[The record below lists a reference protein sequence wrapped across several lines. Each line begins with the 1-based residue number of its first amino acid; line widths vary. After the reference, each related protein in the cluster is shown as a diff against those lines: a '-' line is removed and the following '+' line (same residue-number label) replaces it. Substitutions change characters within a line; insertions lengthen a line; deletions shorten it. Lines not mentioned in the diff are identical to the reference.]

1 MKTKITLLTAALA
14 PLTLAAR
21 AQEGSG
27 SEAPAAAV
35 QFTAAEGGPGAGAG
49 PTGGAGTATETAT
62 PATIQRPTRLPRVQ
76 FENASLREVIDYIE
90 AKAQEFGLN
99 PDTNPLNVVITPGFG
114 IEDKRLPSVSLRN
127 VSPTEVL
134 TIVTTVLNL
143 QLEAVSGDDGQVVAW
158 LVKGGT
164 PVANT
169 PAVAGEGTSGSVP
182 GGLDGAAASG
192 FEAGSAAAPSGR
204 AVSGFGGSG
213 LIAGGAAAVEIASSP
228 ATGGGGLA
236 AAEPQK
242 RVKVFGIAQ
251 LIASKDANQDVRQK
265 ERQQKYMSLID
276 TLRALTADQ
285 TGTSAD
291 IKFYEA
297 MEIIVVKT
305 TDPAAMTL
313 VAEAIEAM
321 KKNDSASSADSSRDQ
336 TSAMRAELDALRGQL
351 KISEAERDMTRR
363 TYTDQ
368 IEALKAAQKLQ
379 NSDRKPER

>member
-1 MKTKITLLTAALA
+1 
-14 PLTLAAR
+14 
-21 AQEGSG
+21 
-27 SEAPAAAV
+27 
-35 QFTAAEGGPGAGAG
+35 
-49 PTGGAGTATETAT
+49 
-62 PATIQRPTRLPRVQ
+62 
-76 FENASLREVIDYIE
+76 
-90 AKAQEFGLN
+90 
-99 PDTNPLNVVITPGFG
+99 
-114 IEDKRLPSVSLRN
+114 
-127 VSPTEVL
+127 
-134 TIVTTVLNL
+134 
-143 QLEAVSGDDGQVVAW
+143 
-158 LVKGGT
+158 
-164 PVANT
+164 
-169 PAVAGEGTSGSVP
+169 VP

-336 TSAMRAELDALRGQL
+336 TSAMRAELEALRGQL